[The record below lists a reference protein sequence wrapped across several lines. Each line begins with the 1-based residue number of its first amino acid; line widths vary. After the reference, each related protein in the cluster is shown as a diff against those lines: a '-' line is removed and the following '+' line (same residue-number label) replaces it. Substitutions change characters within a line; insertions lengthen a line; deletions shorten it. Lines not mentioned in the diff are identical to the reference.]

1 MGVFGT
7 SYIFKIQKRD
17 VMMFKKRLLVAVAAF
32 AAASVVSIT
41 GYGAEENGNYTVNIQ
56 KPDT

>member
-1 MGVFGT
+1 
-7 SYIFKIQKRD
+7 
-17 VMMFKKRLLVAVAAF
+17 MMFKKRLLVAVAAF